1 MSGGYDVVCAD
12 ECPPAAGQWRLTRVH
27 DGRHPGVLV
36 HAGVGAVDYPTAPT
50 VGSAAHWIDRGA
62 SQLQVYQTLELNQMD
77 ALGGSSVVSL
87 NSAGVSLWELYQ

>member
-1 MSGGYDVVCAD
+1 MTLLPIPKGVTVTADYCNNPFNHLLIQHLLITVCTVSGGYDVVCAD

-50 VGSAAHWIDRGA
+50 VGSAAH
-62 SQLQVYQTLELNQMD
+62 
-77 ALGGSSVVSL
+77 
-87 NSAGVSLWELYQ
+87 